1 MYLDPIILI
10 YTALASNL
18 KHIYFASIHS
28 TSRACANVVV
38 DLASRPEYM
47 QELNEK
53 ILDSFIRES
62 LRFTGDVAA
71 LPTLGIKRSHTF
83 SNGLQVPKASKV
95 GRNFL
100 TFGGGKHMC
109 PGRFLAINEIKFFM
123 HNAILNYNIRTE
135 SGKIED
141 KFSVSPVALPSNNG
155 NHFREEG

>member
-1 MYLDPIILI
+1 MK
-10 YTALASNL
+10 N
-18 KHIYFASIHS
+18 
-28 TSRACANVVV
+28 
-38 DLASRPEYM
+38 
-47 QELNEK
+47 
-53 ILDSFIRES
+53 LDSFIRES

-71 LPTLGIKRSHTF
+71 LPHWVLKDHTF
-83 SNGLQVPKASKV
+83 SNGLQVPKGHVVDIYSYDTYHDESLQGPNPTSFEPHRHNVPASKV

-141 KFSVSPVALPSNNG
+141 KFRLGPVALPSNNG
-155 NHFREEG
+155 IIFEKRAK